1 MASKQRLVLSQL
13 FVGYKKNMLQKLFC
27 YFVTLPAS
35 RENSFDEKC
44 AKFFSRARIPKRS
57 QSVAAAVG
65 VDDVVVVVVAV
76 AAVVAFAA
84 VAAVVAFA
92 AVSVLWQFRTGFSC

>member
-1 MASKQRLVLSQL
+1 
-13 FVGYKKNMLQKLFC
+13 MLQKLFC

-44 AKFFSRARIPKRS
+44 AKFFFRARIPKRS

-65 VDDVVVVVVAV
+65 VDDVVVVVVAALAVVAFV
-76 AAVVAFAA
+76 AAVVA
-84 VAAVVAFA
+84 VVAFA
-92 AVSVLWQFRTGFSC
+92 TVSVLWQFRTGFSC